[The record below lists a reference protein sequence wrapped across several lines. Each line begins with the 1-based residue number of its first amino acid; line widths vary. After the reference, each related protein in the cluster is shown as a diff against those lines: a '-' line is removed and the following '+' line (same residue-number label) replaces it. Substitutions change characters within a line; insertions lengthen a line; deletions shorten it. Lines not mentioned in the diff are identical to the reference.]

1 MSNGTETPFSAKLK
15 SLEDKFLSRYPG
27 GFSNP
32 EMQVIGKKHKVEKMA
47 EFSQEVFPKSEF
59 QEPMLI
65 IENMIKVVSR
75 SSMISVFEKPRFKEF
90 VLSLSPSDK
99 VALSD
104 GLKKI
109 LHGKE
114 EKGFNAVLDILTMG
128 KLAKWSLVTIFAAYY
143 RPDYDVFVKPTTT
156 KGVLAAFNIDE
167 IQYKPRPSWEFYC
180 RYREIINEMK
190 TQVDPALS
198 PTNAAFCGFLMMT
211 T

>member
-1 MSNGTETPFSAKLK
+1 MDAKLNKAKLK

-27 GFSNP
+27 GFLNP
-32 EMQVIGKKHKVEKMA
+32 ALQAIGKKHKVEKMV
-47 EFSQEVFPKSEF
+47 EFSQEVFTKSEF

-75 SSMISVFEKPRFKEF
+75 SSMVSVFEKPKFKEF
-90 VLSLSPSDK
+90 VLSLSPRDK

-114 EKGFNAVLDILTMG
+114 EKGFNAVLDILTFG
-128 KLAKWSLVTIFAAYY
+128 KLAKWSFITVFAAYY

-167 IQYKPRPSWEFYC
+167 IQYKPRPSWEFYNA
-180 RYREIINEMK
+180 YRDIINDMK
-190 TQVDPALS
+190 GQLDPSLS
-198 PTNAAFCGFLMMT
+198 PSNAAFCGFLMMST
-211 T
+211 